1 MTEDAY
7 LSTRDLRD
15 LTVYDP
21 DGEKVGKISQVWLD
35 DRSGRPEWVSIS
47 TGLFGTKESFVPL
60 LGAHRNEEGLQV
72 AYRKD
77 IVKEAPRVEA
87 DGHLDQSEEQ
97 ALYRHYSLHGSKGSD
112 SLRSDKTTGA
122 AGTPGA
128 AGTAGAMGGAASQR
142 RPGDAAAAGMVG
154 ERRGAGAREGME
166 GAEGVEGM
174 DMIRSEE
181 RLRVG
186 KTESE
191 VGHARLRK
199 VVVTENVTTTIP
211 ISHEEVR
218 LVREPI
224 KEGDRGVR
232 ARIHEEEREVTL
244 HAERPVV
251 RKEAVAVERVRLET
265 DKVTEQQEITDTV
278 RKEQVE
284 FDEPT
289 GGRGQERRGG
299 GRGPSH

>member
-21 DGEKVGKISQVWLD
+21 DGEKVGKVSQVWLD

-60 LGAHRNEEGLQV
+60 LGAHRNQEGLQV

-77 IVKEAPRVEA
+77 LVKDAPRVEA
-87 DGHLDQSEEQ
+87 DGHLDQTEEQ
-97 ALYRHYSLHGSKGSD
+97 ALYRHYSLQGSKGGD
-112 SLRSDKTTGA
+112 SLRSDKGTAGTTGA
-122 AGTPGA
+122 AGTAGMAGA
-128 AGTAGAMGGAASQR
+128 AGAAGAVGGAAGQR
-142 RPGDAAAAGMVG
+142 RSADAATAGMAA
-154 ERRGAGAREGME
+154 RGTEGME
-166 GAEGVEGM
+166 NG

-218 LVREPI
+218 VVREPI
-224 KEGDRGVR
+224 KEGETGIR

-251 RKEAVAVERVRLET
+251 RKEAVAVERVHLET
-265 DKVTEQQEITDTV
+265 ERITEQQEISDTV
-278 RKEQVE
+278 RKERVE
-284 FDEPT
+284 FDEPG
-289 GGRGQERRGG
+289 GGRDQGRQDRRGG